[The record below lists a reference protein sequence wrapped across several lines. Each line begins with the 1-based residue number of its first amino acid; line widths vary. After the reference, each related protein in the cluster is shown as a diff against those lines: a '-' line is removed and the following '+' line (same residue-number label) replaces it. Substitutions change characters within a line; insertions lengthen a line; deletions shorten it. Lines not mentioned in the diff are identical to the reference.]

1 MSLIVT
7 TLVVPAARP
16 GRVRPLAAPRALHE
30 RGARSPRAARA
41 ERAAVFASSLYA
53 TMTSAKWGRRRADE
67 HFSPAVVL
75 SSEGLL
81 GLLPDAS
88 GRNRQALAAVKR
100 ERVVFRCYCFTPTNV
115 SHAVPVCSYSLIESS
130 VTTTGRVLRLGYK
143 KGRSRWIALARGL
156 LCRYGLAHTPL
167 SESIDKEVHLHAGL
181 TALGPDPAEHAGRR
195 RRRACRE

>member
-88 GRNRQALAAVKR
+88 GRNRQALAAGKR
-100 ERVVFRCYCFTPTNV
+100 ERVVFRCYLFHTDERQSRGACMQLQLDRVERHNDWACVEIGVQKRAIPLDRPREGF
-115 SHAVPVCSYSLIESS
+115 AMSLWPS
-130 VTTTGRVLRLGYK
+130 
-143 KGRSRWIALARGL
+143 
-156 LCRYGLAHTPL
+156 AHTAQREHRQGSSPPRR
-167 SESIDKEVHLHAGL
+167 SDRARS
-181 TALGPDPAEHAGRR
+181 GPS
-195 RRRACRE
+195 